1 MAILTKDQILGADDL
16 EVEEVDVSQW
26 WGGSVLVQSLT
37 GTERD
42 AFEADIFEGRGKNV
56 ERNFVN
62 LRTKL
67 LVRTIINENKKLMF
81 SEKDIVALGKKC
93 AAPLDNIFAVAQRL
107 SGLTPKDVED
117 MTKNSLEGQSE
128 GSTSD

>member
-93 AAPLDNIFAVAQRL
+93 AAPLDKIFAVAQRL

-117 MTKNSLEGQSE
+117 MTKNSSEGQSAD
-128 GSTSD
+128 SISD